1 LTTILSHNIF
11 WLQGVPFETDEPGDP
26 RADVLEALISVYA
39 EINPDVICLQ
49 EVQSRA
55 AFDLIRSAVGMDGT
69 YCPGAT
75 LSQYGG
81 ATFWHSG
88 RPVSDGTGAED
99 PPQRV
104 RQLSEIDTGQSGSL
118 VVCNVH
124 LPSSRQLGEEGG
136 AARRLEELET
146 ATESMPEVVV
156 GDLNEGPGGAVIGYM
171 GERGYLDA
179 AVLRNKGDVPSS
191 VGGLRGDQIWIRSDL
206 GVRLAE
212 YSVLP
217 KGDLATQLDAKT
229 YLSDHL
235 PLWIRLEEGA

>member
-1 LTTILSHNIF
+1 MTTILSHNIF
-11 WLQGVPFETDEPGDP
+11 WLQGVPFETDQPGAP
-26 RADVLEALISVYA
+26 RADVLATLVSVYA
-39 EINPDVICLQ
+39 EINPDVICIQ

-55 AFDLIRSAVGMDGT
+55 AFDLVRSAVGMDGT
-69 YCPGAT
+69 FCPGAT

-104 RQLSEIDTGQSGSL
+104 RQLTQVDTGQSGAL
-118 VVCNVH
+118 TVCNVH
-124 LPSSRQLGEEGG
+124 LPSSRQLGKEGG
-136 AARRLEELET
+136 ALRRLEELEM
-146 ATESMPEVVV
+146 ATESMPDVVI
-156 GDLNEGPGGAVIGYM
+156 GDFNEGPGGAVAGYM
-171 GERGYLDA
+171 AERGYLDA
-179 AVLRNKGDVPSS
+179 AVLRGKGDVRSS

-212 YSVLP
+212 YSVLS
-217 KGDLATQLDAKT
+217 KGDLATRLDGKT

-235 PLWIRLEEGA
+235 PLWIRLEEGE